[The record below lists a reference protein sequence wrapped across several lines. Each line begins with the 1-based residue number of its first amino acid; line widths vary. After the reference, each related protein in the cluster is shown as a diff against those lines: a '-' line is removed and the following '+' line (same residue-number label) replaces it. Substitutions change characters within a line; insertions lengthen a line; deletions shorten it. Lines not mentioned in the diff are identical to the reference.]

1 MAHGANNVY
10 ENGRNLWEGR
20 SDTEG
25 PVRKGYQA
33 AAKAVGYEAREGNLA
48 YGSADLAMSVYGVTK
63 LVLKPDSWRLFRYIR
78 TDCGFHDTWT
88 LSPRSFGHS
97 FQAHLDTCP
106 TSTWTGSRSAA
117 TQVC

>member
-63 LVLKPDSWRLFRYIR
+63 LGLKPDSWRLFRYIR
-78 TDCGFHDTWT
+78 TDYV
-88 LSPRSFGHS
+88 R
-97 FQAHLDTCP
+97 AYRN
-106 TSTWTGSRSAA
+106 TSVPVLVIDRAA
-117 TQVC
+117 DSITVDGMQKQ